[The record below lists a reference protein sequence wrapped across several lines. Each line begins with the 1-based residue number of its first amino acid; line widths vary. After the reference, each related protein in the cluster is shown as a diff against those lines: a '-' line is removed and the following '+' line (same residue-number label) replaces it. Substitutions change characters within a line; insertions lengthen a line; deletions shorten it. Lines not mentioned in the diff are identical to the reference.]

1 MYQSIE
7 ITEIIGSVYVEG
19 GTIDSISITEIR
31 NIMEEVSKKNQ
42 FISLKLS
49 RKAMHRALSLAD
61 QTPSPKLEMI
71 KIPKN
76 SEIHTRFIREYYR
89 LDSDTRSILSEI
101 IKEFIHDRKI

>member
-1 MYQSIE
+1 MYRLLE

-19 GTIDSISITEIR
+19 HQINSISISEIGD
-31 NIMEEVSKKNQ
+31 IMSKVKEKNQ
-42 FISLKLS
+42 FISVGLS

-71 KIPKN
+71 KIPED

-89 LDSDTRSILSEI
+89 LDSDTRSVLSEI
-101 IKEFIHDRKI
+101 IKEFIHDGKI